1 MPRRPP
7 SDERLIQKVVRL
19 GHLMDI
25 YGPLLTEKQR
35 TFMRLHY
42 QEDLS
47 FGEIASD
54 HGVSRQAI
62 HDAVKHAEKAL
73 EEYERKLGL
82 FEKRG
87 ATGASAEAIDAVEAL
102 AKRVKASGV
111 IYNADWIQ
119 TELQRIAGMLRGT
132 GDEASHEEDI
142 A

>member
-25 YGPLLTEKQR
+25 YGTLLTEKQR
-35 TFMRLHY
+35 MFMRLHY
-42 QEDLS
+42 QDDLS
-47 FGEIASD
+47 FGEIAAD

-82 FEKRG
+82 FAKRG
-87 ATGASAEAIDAVEAL
+87 ATGTGAAAIDALEAL
-102 AKRVKASGV
+102 TKRVKASGV
-111 IYNADWIQ
+111 IYNTDWIQ
-119 TELQRIAGMLRGT
+119 SELQRISDLLRGT
-132 GDEASHEEDI
+132 PDEHSHEEDI